1 MQLIISTRH
10 TQLSNRVREGVEE
23 QFARLERFEP
33 RITRVEVT
41 LLEEKN
47 HREVEVRLSI
57 ARAGQ
62 LHAHAEAADF
72 RSAVDAVISK
82 LTRQLKRQRS
92 RSREHKAPDKELAME
107 LSVDESELELSVDES
122 ATELS
127 PDESATEVSPDEPAS
142 A

>member
-10 TQLSNRVREGVEE
+10 TQLSDHVRENVEE
-23 QFARLERFEP
+23 QFERLERFEP

-47 HREVEVRLSI
+47 RCEAEARLSI

-72 RSAVDAVISK
+72 RSAVDALVSK
-82 LTRQLKRQRS
+82 LSSQLKRQRS
-92 RSREHKAPDKELAME
+92 RSREHKASDKEQPEVLP
-107 LSVDESELELSVDES
+107 VDES
-122 ATELS
+122 AS
-127 PDESATEVSPDEPAS
+127 P
-142 A
+142 

>member
-10 TQLSNRVREGVEE
+10 TQLSERLREVVEE

-33 RITRVEVT
+33 RITKVEVT

-47 HREVEVRLSI
+47 RCEVEARLSI

-72 RSAVDAVISK
+72 RSAVDAVVSK
-82 LTRQLKRQRS
+82 LSRQLKRQRS
-92 RSREHKAPDKELAME
+92 RSRQHKVAEKEPPDMLPA
-107 LSVDESELELSVDES
+107 DES
-122 ATELS
+122 AS
-127 PDESATEVSPDEPAS
+127 S
-142 A
+142 